1 MTQLELLANDIA
13 LLSNHSLALL
23 AQLLVNNYPTRAD
36 QISMS
41 IAVAFFEQTS
51 LEVQE

>member
-1 MTQLELLANDIA
+1 MANDIA